1 MHSVQARPFLVL
13 FTVWI
18 ALAACLAACQ
28 SHSNPSTAATPQPSP
43 ASQSSSGTLKIVSNP
58 EGGQFA
64 YGSLTGKGTL
74 PQAMTYMLRQVHT
87 YFGDKPQVGN
97 FLQSHDGNSLAT
109 FFTLTAKGQ
118 PMAGL
123 VIVSMQSGKP
133 PEVAVL
139 FDTAS
144 RFPTTEPSLMR
155 ALSAAQQSGGGTAG
169 GTGSHAQ
176 AQPVSTA
183 ASQPER
189 LTMATG
195 GDRSASIGM
204 PAGWR
209 ITGVAGGQL
218 TAEGPRGETVGLG
231 LLYQGIVDPRSP
243 QSQMQARY
251 RNGGLPPLVC
261 PLTSDL
267 FPAFVSVSN
276 QVRKNLRQSQGTY
289 KLISSTALEP
299 DGGPVRPM
307 QFIFTVDFNDGIGP
321 RKGSVRVGAMHV
333 NGAPTWAMTVSTSST
348 PVKYAD
354 AENATLLAV
363 IRSYSQNAAV
373 IGQESAAD
381 MSRIRAV
388 GQMVSQ
394 NAAAAD
400 ARRKASSQAYEQH
413 NADLDWQSAI
423 NENYILDRS
432 VVGIAGTG
440 AHATVSNN
448 LADALVKS
456 NPNQLEYVP
465 NQQLIQGTDY

>member
-1 MHSVQARPFLVL
+1 MRRIQELPFLFL
-13 FTVWI
+13 FTAWV
-18 ALAACLAACQ
+18 ALAACQ
-28 SHSNPSTAATPQPSP
+28 SHSNPNAAAMPQPSP
-43 ASQSSSGTLKIVSNP
+43 TSQSSSSTFKIVSNP

-64 YGSLTGKGTL
+64 YGSLTGTGTL
-74 PQAMTYMLRQVHT
+74 PQAMIYMLRQVHT

-123 VIVSMQSGKP
+123 VIVTMQGGKP
-133 PEVAVL
+133 PQVAVL
-139 FDTAS
+139 YDTAS

-155 ALSAAQQSGGGTAG
+155 ALSAAQQSGGGTAE

-176 AQPVSTA
+176 TQPVSATA
-183 ASQPER
+183 GQPER
-189 LTMATG
+189 LTMATS
-195 GDRSASIGM
+195 GDRSASIGL
-204 PAGWR
+204 PTGWR
-209 ITGVAGGQL
+209 ITVVAAGQL
-218 TAEGPRGETVGLG
+218 TAEGPRGEMVGLG
-231 LLYQGIVDPRSP
+231 LLYQGIIDPRSP

-251 RNGGLPPLVC
+251 QNGGLPPLVC
-261 PLTSDL
+261 PLSNDL

-276 QVRKNLRQSQGTY
+276 QVRHNRGKSQGTY
-289 KLISSTALEP
+289 TLISSTALEP

-321 RKGSVRVGAMHV
+321 RKGSARVGVMHA
-333 NGAPTWAMTVSTSST
+333 NGDPTWAMNVSTSNI
-348 PVKYAD
+348 PVKYVD
-354 AENATLLAV
+354 AESATMLAV
-363 IRSYSQNAAV
+363 IRSYSQDAAV

-381 MSRIRAV
+381 MARIRAV
-388 GQMVSQ
+388 GQMASQ

-400 ARRKASSQAYEQH
+400 ARREASSQAYEQH
-413 NADLDWQSAI
+413 NADLDRQSMI

-432 VVGIAGTG
+432 VVGVTGTG